1 MSRFR
6 KYWVWTAAALVI
18 VVGVF
23 YVVSRTRT
31 GCPMHLS
38 VAQNQPVG
46 ADKGV
51 PTRALPPAGAV
62 PPPGALPQ
70 DVGVDTVALAAM
82 GDKATLD
89 DMIDMS
95 WNSMRTDVLFKDGA
109 APVAQ
114 ALAEVRWTGKEL
126 LDDQQADALR
136 RTAAAVLAGYGT
148 NDIPAYFQMLKESGE
163 TVGEMFGSTI
173 RKDLAELGVPAGEI
187 PSDPWEGR
195 SLYWRKTGRQTL
207 WQGLCKERSQVTIYE
222 TNTDVLPNPGKD
234 SFWPLRESII
244 TFAHIGVPPASLPD
258 TIKSKGK
265 VTLAEVTVFISH
277 SDEKGGKVVPY
288 VIRFWYD
295 PDRKVWRPGAMACY
309 PNRYEHWWNTP
320 TF

>member
-1 MSRFR
+1 MD
-6 KYWVWTAAALVI
+6 TAGLAAL
-18 VVGVF
+18 
-23 YVVSRTRT
+23 
-31 GCPMHLS
+31 
-38 VAQNQPVG
+38 
-46 ADKGV
+46 
-51 PTRALPPAGAV
+51 
-62 PPPGALPQ
+62 
-70 DVGVDTVALAAM
+70 

-89 DMIDMS
+89 DVVDMS

-114 ALAEVRWTGKEL
+114 ALAEVRWTGREL
-126 LDDQQADALR
+126 LDGQQADALR

-163 TVGEMFGSTI
+163 TVGEMFDSMM

-187 PSDPWEGR
+187 PSDPWETQ
-195 SLYWRKTGRQTL
+195 SLYWRKTGQQTL
-207 WQGLCKERSQVTIYE
+207 WQGLCKERSQVTVYE
-222 TNTDVLPNPGKD
+222 TGTDALPKPGE
-234 SFWPLRESII
+234 STFWPLRNSIM
-244 TFAHIGVPPASLPD
+244 TFAHIGVPPTSLPD

-265 VTLAEVTVFISH
+265 VKVADVTVFISH

-295 PDRKVWRPGAMACY
+295 SDRKVWRPGAMTCY
-309 PNRYEHWWNTP
+309 PNRYEVWLNRP